1 MSDATQLDP
10 KDQTILSLLQE
21 DAWLTHAKIGEH
33 VNLSPSAVQ
42 RRIERLR
49 EKGILTGAKATI
61 AATALKKTLRVYLML
76 ELHNDGAK
84 KLQALERELKSH
96 REVISL
102 ELLLGK
108 FDILLTLDC
117 DDTEHFSN
125 FAMTVLN
132 QNENIRHC
140 WTLTRLKT
148 LI

>member
-1 MSDATQLDP
+1 MMNAMQLDP
-10 KDQTILSLLQE
+10 KDQTILGLLQE
-21 DAWLTHAKIGEH
+21 DAWLTHAKIGEQ

-61 AATALKKTLRVYLML
+61 AAPALKKMLRVYLML
-76 ELHNDGAK
+76 ELHNDGAQ
-84 KLQALERELKSH
+84 KLQALTNELKTH
-96 REVISL
+96 REVIGL

-117 DDTEHFSN
+117 NDTEHFSD

-132 QNENIRHC
+132 KNENIRHC
-140 WTLTRLKT
+140 WTLTRLKA